1 MVSLCPR
8 VVAIFLGPEWMVVY
22 VVLLMSEHVV
32 AMITRALKRLAS
44 LFMISAETFQHNPN
58 GFADL
63 ELAYVSK

>member
-1 MVSLCPR
+1 MVFCPR
-8 VVAIFLGPEWMVVY
+8 MVAIFLGPEWMVVY